1 MRHFVP
7 KRVSRPLHAERAHE
21 DVFQTKKGLLPNVWD
36 SAPSF
41 IARKESYMHFSK
53 KSAWLWNPVS
63 NPSSADMLQNAAAR
77 NALQEAAQLPVSV
90 AFFSSTLKFKPIFF
104 SCPNRAE
111 PSTNCLRFARTV
123 PSPQRFQFRQ
133 LPEMFPFLKSSRKVS
148 SHRQYASGSHKQN
161 VIL

>member
-7 KRVSRPLHAERAHE
+7 KRVSRPLRTERAHE
-21 DVFQTKKGLLPNVWD
+21 DVFQTNKGLLPNVWD

-53 KSAWLWNPVS
+53 KISMVME
-63 NPSSADMLQNAAAR
+63 PSFQSIQCGVLQNAAAR

-111 PSTNCLRFARTV
+111 PLTNCLRPDGSFAATFSIPAAAGDVPLPQIEPESFV
-123 PSPQRFQFRQ
+123 PSTAPA
-133 LPEMFPFLKSSRKVS
+133 EATNKT
-148 SHRQYASGSHKQN
+148 
-161 VIL
+161 